1 MEQEIMHYQPQAA
14 TVATL
19 DSYTLDIQHIIARK
33 VMLRTVMEKI
43 MQKDEH
49 YGVIPGCGKKPSLLK
64 PGAEAILSTFQLA
77 PRYLINKVEM
87 AGGHREYEIT
97 CELYAPNGAFV
108 GSGVGSATTME
119 GKYRFRVGGGTA
131 TEIPVPKAYWDAK
144 KTDPRKAS
152 TILRDLANKA
162 GHEGDSF
169 GTEKDSS
176 GTWVI
181 TTKAKDEKVEHDNPA
196 DYYNTVLK
204 MSKKR
209 AMVDAVLTA
218 TGASDIFTQDVED
231 MVEVRPGAAQAAQE
245 KQEQAPAHA
254 PAANASK
261 GDPRPPAFDAP
272 VGMDDMPG
280 QAPAKDTINLDG
292 LERHLKG
299 MADLAE
305 LAAEYK
311 VVENDPRWADSDQKA
326 INRLFNSRKA
336 ALTPL
341 AQ

>member
-1 MEQEIMHYQPQAA
+1 MENQIAVLQQQGGV
-14 TVATL
+14 VATL
-19 DSYTLDIQHIIARK
+19 DAYTLDVGHIIARK

-49 YGVIPGCGKKPSLLK
+49 YGVIPGCGKKFSLLK

-77 PRYLINKVEM
+77 PRYIVSKIEM
-87 AGGHREYEIT
+87 ERGHREYEIT

-119 GKYRFRVGGGTA
+119 GKYRFRVGGGSA
-131 TEIPVPKAYWDAK
+131 TEIPVPKSYWDAK

-162 GHEGDSF
+162 GIEGESF
-169 GTEKDSS
+169 GTEKVDGS
-176 GTWVI
+176 WMI
-181 TTKAKDEKVEHDNPA
+181 TTKAKDEKIEHDNPA

-231 MVEVRPGAAQAAQE
+231 MPETIPGAAKAPQGQPTGF
-245 KQEQAPAHA
+245 QAPQ
-254 PAANASK
+254 
-261 GDPRPPAFDAP
+261 
-272 VGMDDMPG
+272 GMDDMPG
-280 QAPAKDTINLDG
+280 NAPEQINLDG
-292 LERHLKG
+292 LERFLAG
-299 MADLAE
+299 VADLDELKAE
-305 LAAEYK
+305 FNTIKA
-311 VVENDPRWADSDQKA
+311 DPRYKDSDKVA
-326 INRLFNSRKA
+326 IKSIFDARIAQLTEKA
-336 ALTPL
+336 A
-341 AQ
+341 